1 MSKVLPINKNKVGII
16 KELDFQ
22 GMTGGTGDSGL
33 WSAEVNAFLDNR
45 TLKGLFY
52 SEDWVF
58 IILDLVASEV
68 SNALMV
74 VVEEKKV
81 EGQTRTVPV
90 DNHPL
95 MPMIKQ
101 PNVWQ
106 DYSSWMYLHVIEYC
120 LMGNAIQWFAEQTQ
134 QMIIIPAETVQMNFS
149 DAGVLSEYMVNQDGE
164 NFASTGLLNA
174 MSFSPDDIL
183 HQRRPNPSNMMWGL
197 SPFIPNRKSILFN
210 RYSQD
215 YLNSFYLKGATP
227 QMVLQME
234 KNASEDSALRMLRSF
249 ETSYTGR
256 RNQRRTLILPK
267 GVKADTVS
275 HSIGDQKLV
284 DIINSNMEKIINIL
298 RVPKHALSLAKAGS
312 LGSEEHKMALKFMHT
327 SAINPMKKKIAGS
340 FTKFFKDRGLLK
352 ENEHFIF
359 DNSNVEVLKED
370 EIKRA
375 DLAKKQSAIKT
386 LNEVRNDLYDLPP
399 LKGGDVVILGPGQF
413 ASSGE
418 PPQTITPSQEEA
430 INPQD
435 DKTLDDLKAEILEE
449 FSEVIKEF

>member
-1 MSKVLPINKNKVGII
+1 MSKVIPINSKIGII

-22 GMTGGTGDSGL
+22 NLTNDVEAGVWDS
-33 WSAEVNAFLDNR
+33 EIKAFMENR
-45 TLKGLFY
+45 TLKGLFF

-68 SNALMV
+68 SNSPMIV
-74 VVEEKKV
+74 VANEEI
-81 EGQTRTVPV
+81 EGKMRQVPV
-90 DNHPL
+90 ENHPL
-95 MPMIKQ
+95 IPMIEQ
-101 PNVWQ
+101 PNIWQ
-106 DYSSWMYLHVIEYC
+106 DYSSWMYLHVVEYC
-120 LMGNAIQWFAEQTQ
+120 LMGNAIQWFAEQSM
-134 QMIIIPAETVQMNFS
+134 QMIILPADLIQLDFN
-149 DAGVLSEYMVNQDGE
+149 DAGKLASYMVHTDGDQ
-164 NFASTGLLNA
+164 FAATGIMNA
-174 MSFSPDDIL
+174 MTFAPEDVL
-183 HQRRPNPSNMMWGL
+183 HQRRPNPSNMIWGL

-256 RNQRRTLILPK
+256 RNQRRTLVLPK
-267 GVKADTVS
+267 GVKAEAMS

-352 ENEHFIF
+352 ENEKFIF

-386 LNEVRNDLYDLPP
+386 LNEVRSDLYDLAP
-399 LKGGDVVILGPGQF
+399 LKGGDVVILGPGLF
-413 ASSGE
+413 AGKGE
-418 PPQTITPSQEEA
+418 PPETITPSQEANPDKDLEA
-430 INPQD
+430 LKEELVGIFEE
-435 DKTLDDLKAEILEE
+435 TL
-449 FSEVIKEF
+449 KEF